1 MTRKEKESEKTT
13 IIHQS
18 NMAIYQSRGR
28 ISDMSEVQSGT
39 SKNGYEWQRMTITLE
54 IPGSQG
60 SVFKQ
65 VFQVFGNDVNDV
77 CLYNIGDRVEISW
90 SMYAREWNGRW
101 YNNVDLVK
109 IKSLDEQKQEERP
122 APAPAHKQPAIFDQ
136 PQESLDPADNPD
148 DLPFL

>member
-13 IIHQS
+13 INHQS

-54 IPGSQG
+54 IPGFQG

-65 VFQVFGNDVNDV
+65 VFQVSGDDVNDV

-109 IKSLDEQKQEERP
+109 IKSLDEQKQEEKP
-122 APAPAHKQPAIFDQ
+122 APAPASKQPTIFDQ

-148 DLPFL
+148 DLPF